1 MGLFG
6 PPNVDKMKAKGDV
19 GGLIKALNYEN
30 GHGVRKAAAVA
41 LVRIGAPAVESLASA
56 LYDRNRDVRLAAIEA
71 LGAIGDARAVAPL
84 IAALNAIL
92 RQRKGCDS
100 QMCRAAAEAL
110 GRIGDA
116 RAVNSLIAAL
126 EAVYSNAQQAAADAL
141 VRIGLPAVTPLIAA
155 LEAVNS
161 DVQQAAAEALV
172 RLGTPA
178 VEPLAAALNH
188 SNVYVRTRVAGAL
201 ARFGDTRAVE
211 PLAQLPQ
218 FEE

>member
-1 MGLFG
+1 MC
-6 PPNVDKMKAKGDV
+6 AW
-19 GGLIKALNYEN
+19 
-30 GHGVRKAAAVA
+30 R
-41 LVRIGAPAVESLASA
+41 
-56 LYDRNRDVRLAAIEA
+56 RLEA

-126 EAVYSNAQQAAADAL
+126 QAVYSNAQQAAADAL

-178 VEPLAAALNH
+178 VEPL
-188 SNVYVRTRVAGAL
+188 RR
-201 ARFGDTRAVE
+201 RA
-211 PLAQLPQ
+211 QS
-218 FEE
+218 